1 MIKELYISWRTRSY
15 DAIHKIQDHFGWPRG
30 FTVNY
35 RSWVQREP
43 TEEQWQELRELESK
57 GWLTTTYLPVTLN
70 RLAFMNNA
78 TENFVK
84 VIGEYIERE
93 KKADEMFAKCV
104 DEQPQKTI
112 EGCMN
117 YILKTV
123 RESKIAGWTDDEIYG
138 MAKHFYDEKNITDPG
153 KMKGAR
159 VVVNHAVELTDE
171 EKAQAKADALAKF
184 QAEEREKLE
193 RREAKKKEKER
204 KRIEQLKKEVEE
216 RAKAQPVLFQPS
228 LFD

>member
-1 MIKELYISWRTRSY
+1 MIKQLHISWRTRSY

-35 RSWVQREP
+35 RSWVQTEP
-43 TEEQWQELRELESK
+43 TEEQWKELRELERK
-57 GWLTTTYLPVTLN
+57 GWLMILYLPVTIKQLI
-70 RLAFMNNA
+70 MSNA

-93 KKADEMFAKCV
+93 KQADPLFAKCV

-112 EGCMN
+112 EGCVN

-184 QAEEREKLE
+184 QAEEREKIE
-193 RREAKKKEKER
+193 RREAAKKEKER
-204 KRIEQLKKEVEE
+204 KRIEQMKKEAEE
-216 RAKAQPVLFQPS
+216 REKMHPS
-228 LFD
+228 LFQASLFD